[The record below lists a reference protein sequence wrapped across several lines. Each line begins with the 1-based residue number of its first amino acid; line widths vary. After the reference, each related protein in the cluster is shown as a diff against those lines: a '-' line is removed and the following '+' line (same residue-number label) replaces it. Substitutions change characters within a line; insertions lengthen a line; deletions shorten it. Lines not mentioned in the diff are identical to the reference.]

1 MNEGG
6 LPCRSTVS
14 VIVFKNPWMAK
25 ALFSRILDLGNK
37 YAVVTEI
44 RERAKTVII
53 SCNAWFRNAKQPRR
67 SQEIKFCYMTSISPG
82 WNRTAQH
89 TITK

>member
-1 MNEGG
+1 MNEDG

-25 ALFSRILDLGNK
+25 ALFSRILGNK
-37 YAVVTEI
+37 NAAVTEI
-44 RERAKTVII
+44 RECAKTVII

-82 WNRTAQH
+82 WNRTAQRTS
-89 TITK
+89 TI